1 MSETKEN
8 LNLDCVS
15 GSYGKYRLQVFEW
28 MTLTATTYKY
38 CVDNKLVVLKESN
51 TTGNPYRFMTEEEFN
66 NYR

>member
-28 MTLTATTYKY
+28 MTSTAKTYQY
-38 CVDNKLVVLKESN
+38 CVDKTNSI
-51 TTGNPYRFMTEEEFN
+51 
-66 NYR
+66 